1 MNHGHNRSLQTLQ
14 RGFTLVEL
22 LLAMSFVSLLLMA
35 ITLTVIQISN
45 IYTKGITL
53 RAVDQVGQ
61 AVSQD
66 IRRSIEAARP
76 IDVGTTAA
84 GGMNYRP
91 SVAVGGDINDPD
103 GGRLCTGSYSY
114 IWNNG
119 KALTNPVNKY
129 DSSSDTIRLVKV
141 PDNGALYC
149 SDPARPVDHTT
160 AVEMLSAGDRE
171 LAVQSFAIEAV
182 SKNADL
188 QQELYQISLEIGT
201 NDQEALS
208 RSQGISSID
217 TSCRPPSEE
226 ANLKDYCAVN
236 KFEFTARAGNTGGGR

>member
-1 MNHGHNRSLQTLQ
+1 MNHEINRFMQ

-35 ITLTVIQISN
+35 ITLTVIQIGN
-45 IYTKGITL
+45 IYTKGLTL

-61 AVSQD
+61 AVSND
-66 IRRSIEAARP
+66 IRRSIEGSRP
-76 IDVGTTAA
+76 LDVGTTAI
-84 GGMNYRP
+84 GGQNYRP
-91 SVAVGGDINDPD
+91 SVSVGGDINDPD
-103 GGRLCTGSYSY
+103 GGRLCTGSYSF

-129 DSSSDTIRLVKV
+129 DVSADTIRLVKV
-141 PDNGALYC
+141 PDNGGLYC
-149 SDPARPVDHTT
+149 SDPSRPVDHAT

-171 LAVQSFAIEAV
+171 LAIQSFSIESVA
-182 SKNADL
+182 KNPDL
-188 QQELYQISLEIGT
+188 QQALYQITLEVGT
-201 NDQEALS
+201 NDQEAINRS
-208 RSQGISSID
+208 RGISSID
-217 TSCRPPSEE
+217 TSCKPPSEE

>member
-1 MNHGHNRSLQTLQ
+1 MNHEINTSITKQ
-14 RGFTLVEL
+14 RGFTLIEL

-35 ITLTVIQISN
+35 ITMTVIQIGN
-45 IYTKGITL
+45 IYTKGLTL

-76 IDVGTTAA
+76 LDVGTTAN
-84 GGMNYRP
+84 GGLNYRP
-91 SVAVGGDINDPD
+91 SVALGGDINDPE
-103 GGRLCTGSYSY
+103 GGRLCTGSFSY
-114 IWNNG
+114 VWNNG
-119 KALTNPVNKY
+119 KALANPVNKY
-129 DSSSDTIRLVKV
+129 QASSDTIRLVKI
-141 PDNGALYC
+141 PDNGAIYC
-149 SDPARPVDHTT
+149 SDPSRPVDHAT
-160 AVEMLSAGDRE
+160 ATEMLSAGDRE
-171 LAVQSFAIEAV
+171 LAVQSFAIRTVAR
-182 SKNADL
+182 NPDL
-188 QQELYQISLEIGT
+188 QQALYQITLEVGT

-208 RSQGISSID
+208 RSQGISSVD